1 MRENKEEPSAIW
13 RAEMNLLDLIRTYKT
28 KKILRKTGGEETT
41 TKLTT
46 TYAKKTYANLSQK
59 KSTVFPSYH
68 SQNSTNYKK
77 TKNTIHHHIKKSHT
91 HFKMIL
97 KSKNCTK
104 SFYEKE
110 KCMRKSKKKHWRNPT
125 NSYKFLFKIL
135 LPNMSIIHIN
145 LLVILSTHVCASMF
159 KNSHFI
165 KQKWSRH
172 NFSILPI
179 YGKISCLLPLL
190 LYEKK
195 NNYY

>member
-110 KCMRKSKKKHWRNPT
+110 KCMRKSKKNIDEIP
-125 NSYKFLFKIL
+125 
-135 LPNMSIIHIN
+135 PIHISFYLKSSSLICQSYISIS
-145 LLVILSTHVCASMF
+145 LLFWAPMCVLACLKT
-159 KNSHFI
+159 
-165 KQKWSRH
+165 
-172 NFSILPI
+172 L
-179 YGKISCLLPLL
+179 IS
-190 LYEKK
+190 
-195 NNYY
+195 